1 MKILLSV
8 FACSPVIGSEAG
20 GGWNYA
26 IRYFTDP
33 VQHRTLCRATL
44 LRAESLTWE
53 KQVDRVMA
61 LICESLKQ

>member
-1 MKILLSV
+1 M
-8 FACSPVIGSEAG
+8 
-20 GGWNYA
+20 
-26 IRYFTDP
+26 FTDP
-33 VQHRTLCRATL
+33 VQHRTLCRAAL